1 MTFDESNFKL
11 TEEKPVTGRRREDET
26 TVEVD
31 IGCSGSRAG
40 LPVELP
46 VDVPAVEQE
55 EEDVSEQRENPK
67 AVAVP
72 REREEMPEGREH
84 QRPIRNRKQ
93 VVRYGLEEQ
102 INVAEEVIAS
112 ALCAAEMEEPK
123 TMSQAKKRPD
133 AVKWM
138 KAAKE

>member
-1 MTFDESNFKL
+1 MEKGSNRVFYRTDVTFDESNFKL

-31 IGCSGSRAG
+31 VGCSGSRAG

-67 AVAVP
+67 AA
-72 REREEMPEGREH
+72 GRDA
-84 QRPIRNRKQ
+84 
-93 VVRYGLEEQ
+93 RY
-102 INVAEEVIAS
+102 
-112 ALCAAEMEEPK
+112 
-123 TMSQAKKRPD
+123 
-133 AVKWM
+133 
-138 KAAKE
+138 

>member
-1 MTFDESNFKL
+1 M
-11 TEEKPVTGRRREDET
+11 P
-26 TVEVD
+26 
-31 IGCSGSRAG
+31 
-40 LPVELP
+40 
-46 VDVPAVEQE
+46 VEQE
-55 EEDVSEQRENPK
+55 EEDVSEQRENPE

-72 REREEMPEGREH
+72 RERDEMPVAEH

-112 ALCAAEMEEPK
+112 ALCAAEMDEPK
-123 TMSQAKKRPD
+123 TMNQAKKWPD

-138 KAAKE
+138 KAAQGEMDSFLEHDTWFFDEAATWTKSDWKQVGLQD